1 MIGNTK
7 YYLIRLN
14 VDYQESYDQEED
26 EQNQDPSPAFDDL
39 RGIEFSTAGIE
50 PLNDPEP
57 TTYRAPID
65 FDLGTTAS
73 SGIEVGDVFTR
84 LEQEY
89 QDEALAGAAT
99 EAGYDDEYETEDETD
114 YTPQNDKIPIVTER
128 ATEQE
133 SLPSYDPV
141 VLLVGTPEKVRSHMS
156 SEMQ

>member
-14 VDYQESYDQEED
+14 VDDQESYDQEE

-50 PLNDPEP
+50 ALNDPEP

-128 ATEQE
+128 TAEEE

-141 VLLVGTPEKVRSHMS
+141 PVLLVGTPEKVRS
-156 SEMQ
+156 QVT